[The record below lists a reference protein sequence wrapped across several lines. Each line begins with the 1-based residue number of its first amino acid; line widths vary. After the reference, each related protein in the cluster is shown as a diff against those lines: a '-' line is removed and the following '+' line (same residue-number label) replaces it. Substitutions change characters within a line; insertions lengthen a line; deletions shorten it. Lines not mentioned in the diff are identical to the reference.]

1 MGAIYHCLLV
11 LKKELYYSIETVFV
25 LPRTTNPLI
34 IPWGS
39 KTIITLPATLDSLDS
54 LDITVLSNLRS
65 LPWLLLSLSLS
76 KAFLFLNHPYY

>member
-1 MGAIYHCLLV
+1 MGAIYQCLLV
-11 LKKELYYSIETVFV
+11 LKKEFYYSIETVFV
-25 LPRTTNPLI
+25 FPGTTNPLI

-54 LDITVLSNLRS
+54 LDITVLSNLPS

-76 KAFLFLNHPYY
+76 KAFLYLNHPYY